1 MEPAIGHRVS
11 RWGARRIFMRVL
23 IGIILG
29 AVLTVGGAYLYD
41 SHTVPGAGTSSAGA
55 QRPMVNWDVVGTKW
69 NHLTERARAEWNRI
83 AS

>member
-1 MEPAIGHRVS
+1 
-11 RWGARRIFMRVL
+11 MRVL

-41 SHTVPGAGTSSAGA
+41 SQHDTRCGHFSSASA
-55 QRPMVNWDVVGTKW
+55 QRPMVNWDVVSTKW

>member
-1 MEPAIGHRVS
+1 
-11 RWGARRIFMRVL
+11 MRVL

-41 SHTVPGAGTSSAGA
+41 SHAVPGAATSSISA
-55 QRPMVNWDVVGTKW
+55 QRPMVNWDVVNTKW

>member
-1 MEPAIGHRVS
+1 
-11 RWGARRIFMRVL
+11 MRVL

-41 SHTVPGAGTSSAGA
+41 SRTIPGAATSSASA
-55 QRPMVNWDVVGTKW
+55 QRPMVNWDVVSTKW
-69 NHLTERARAEWNRI
+69 NHFTDRARAEWNRI